1 MVNMVLR
8 DRLCRKMRM
17 AEQQIRFDDAAAYEQ
32 MMGTWSRFAG
42 EMFLDWVAPASGLRW
57 IDIGC
62 GSGAF
67 TELIVQRC
75 APAEVQG
82 VDPSAAQL
90 AFARARHKGG
100 VAHFREGHAG
110 ALPFPDDRFHSAV
123 MALVLFFVPDPAQG
137 VREMVRV
144 VRAGGTV
151 AAYAWDMLGGGFP
164 LESVQAEMRA
174 LGVATLHPPSA
185 EASRIEAMEK
195 LWRDAGLE
203 AVQTRQIGVQRTF
216 DNFEQFWTISLLG
229 SSIRQ
234 TVAAMPAEKLE
245 LLKARVRVRS
255 PADAAGRIVCA
266 ARANAIKGR
275 VII

>member
-1 MVNMVLR
+1 
-8 DRLCRKMRM
+8 MRM

-32 MMGTWSRFAG
+32 MMGTWSSLAG
-42 EMFLDWVAPASGLRW
+42 QIFLDWLAPASGLRW

-62 GSGAF
+62 GSSAF

-90 AFARARHKGG
+90 AFARTRHENGA
-100 VAHFREGHAG
+100 AHFREGHAG
-110 ALPFPDDRFHSAV
+110 ALPFLEDSFDTAV

-137 VREMVRV
+137 VMEMVRV

-174 LGVATLHPPSA
+174 LDVATLHPPSA

-216 DNFEQFWTISLLG
+216 ENFEQFWRISLLG

-234 TVAAMPAEKLE
+234 TAWRRCLPRSSNSSKRACVRDCQRTRLAASS
-245 LLKARVRVRS
+245 VRRGPTRS
-255 PADAAGRIVCA
+255 RGAWLFER
-266 ARANAIKGR
+266 
-275 VII
+275 